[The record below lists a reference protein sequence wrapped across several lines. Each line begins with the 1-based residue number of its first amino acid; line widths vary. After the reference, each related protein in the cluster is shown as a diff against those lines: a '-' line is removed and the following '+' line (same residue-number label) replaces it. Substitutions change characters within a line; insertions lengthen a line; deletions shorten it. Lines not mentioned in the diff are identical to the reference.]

1 MFVRGIRGA
10 VTVESN
16 TSSDIISNTGNLLSE
31 IFRQNDIKKEDLV
44 SIIFTMTSDLDAAFP
59 AIAARQMGITD
70 VSLLCMN
77 ELNIKNGLK
86 KCIRVLIQVNTEK
99 SNSDIKHIYLK
110 DAKSL
115 RPDLNRGNS

>member
-16 TSSDIISNTGNLLSE
+16 TSLDIISNTENLLTE
-31 IFRQNDIKKEDLV
+31 IFKQNDIKKEDLV

-77 ELNIKNGLK
+77 ELNVKNGLK

-110 DAKSL
+110 DARSL